1 MIAKLEN
8 QKTPKKHYPQN
19 EQQSW
24 NLWSQ
29 PWNRIYKDTVKFL
42 NLFLISKK
50 SLSGTIQNQII
61 FAPSIFTKSDLM
73 VQK

>member
-1 MIAKLEN
+1 MIAKLET

-50 SLSGTIQNQII
+50 ITQWYH
-61 FAPSIFTKSDLM
+61 TKSNNFCT
-73 VQK
+73 